1 MKNQKKNTTGPY
13 FHFFSFE
20 NSETFQ
26 KNRKKVYSNFNPH
39 EEIMAML
46 LRFFD
51 EEKEEKED

>member
-26 KNRKKVYSNFNPH
+26 KNRKKFIPTLIPH